1 MTVER
6 ILDGLFRFVTS
17 LAAASGH
24 LAPPGHAGS
33 LLGEYS
39 RRFRLAET
47 IEQADAFAKLLQIT
61 PKGSK
66 ELSMPIS
73 VDFSDSGL
81 DSERVD
87 YLVGVLRAL
96 PLVSESG
103 KVSMETKFT
112 GEQKSGDILHTSP
125 GVPADNGVEYGG
137 PPQDPEEI
145 EELIKSVQAVLGGVD
160 DGSGGSLGEGF
171 VEACL
176 SVLDWSPQVRW
187 RLHSMGVVAETFV
200 SRKIICLLLSF

>member
-1 MTVER
+1 MTVEW

-47 IEQADAFAKLLQIT
+47 IEQADAFAKLLQT
-61 PKGSK
+61 LPKSSK
-66 ELSMPIS
+66 ELSMPLS
-73 VDFSDSGL
+73 AGFSDSGL
-81 DSERVD
+81 DSERAD
-87 YLVGVLRAL
+87 YLAGVLRAL
-96 PLVSESG
+96 PSVSENG
-103 KVSMETKFT
+103 KVSTETKLT
-112 GEQKSGDILHTSP
+112 GEEKNGDVIDVSP
-125 GVPADNGVEYGG
+125 GVPSDSGVGYGG

-160 DGSGGSLGEGF
+160 DESGGGLGEGF

-176 SVLDWSPQVRW
+176 SVLDWSPQVRR
-187 RLHSMGVVAETFV
+187 RLPRMGVVADKFA
-200 SRKIICLLLSF
+200 SRGVLDLLLAH

>member
-17 LAAASGH
+17 LAAASGY

-47 IEQADAFAKLLQIT
+47 IEQADAFTKLLHT
-61 PKGSK
+61 PPGGPK

-73 VDFSDSGL
+73 AGFSDSGL
-81 DSERVD
+81 DSERAD

-96 PLVSESG
+96 PLVSDNG
-103 KVSMETKFT
+103 NVSMETKLT
-112 GEQKSGDILHTSP
+112 GEEKNGDMLDVSP
-125 GVPADNGVEYGG
+125 GVPGDNGVGYGG

-160 DGSGGSLGEGF
+160 DESGGSLGEGF

-176 SVLDWSPQVRW
+176 SVLDWSPQVRR
-187 RLHSMGVVAETFV
+187 RLPSQ
-200 SRKIICLLLSF
+200 KILVQGRLSVFF